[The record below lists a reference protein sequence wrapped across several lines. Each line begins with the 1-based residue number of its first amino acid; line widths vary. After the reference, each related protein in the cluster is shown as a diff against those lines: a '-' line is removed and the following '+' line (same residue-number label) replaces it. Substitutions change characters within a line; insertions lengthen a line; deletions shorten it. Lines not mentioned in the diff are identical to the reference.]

1 MKRNTHYGLIV
12 RTISAFLLLFILSLP
27 LASCKADG
35 ETPGKE
41 SGTESEVAY
50 TAYDAPDG
58 LSRRELARS
67 LQSELL
73 PAKETGSEAE
83 TLLGGLTP
91 VQYLPQAPQDLVGK
105 RLLLMLMLTEDQYA
119 GSTVFRYTAPQGNSG
134 EELAIFFG
142 SLENSDGGGYYA
154 LVLKTEYGSMGS
166 FLDESKKGSLL
177 GTVTAVRYIG
187 FNDMLHSSNNISALV
202 NSGKDSAGKD
212 SVICYGSIEG
222 NGSISAVDGGT
233 RSAPAAEVFESTLA
247 RFGLS

>member
-12 RTISAFLLLFILSLP
+12 RTISVSLLVFILSLP
-27 LASCKADG
+27 LGSCIA
-35 ETPGKE
+35 GKNPT
-41 SGTESEVAY
+41 TESSATELVNDG
-50 TAYDAPDG
+50 DADRV
-58 LSRRELARS
+58 SRRELARS
-67 LQSELL
+67 LQSKLL

-91 VQYLPQAPQDLVGK
+91 VQYLPQAPQDLVGQ
-105 RLLLMLMLTEDQYA
+105 RLFLMLTGDQYA

-166 FLDESKKGSLL
+166 FLDESKKGSLR

>member
-12 RTISAFLLLFILSLP
+12 RTISVFLLVFILSLP
-27 LASCKADG
+27 LGSCIA
-35 ETPGKE
+35 GKNPT
-41 SGTESEVAY
+41 TESSATELVNGGD
-50 TAYDAPDG
+50 TDRV
-58 LSRRELARS
+58 SRRELARS
-67 LQSELL
+67 LQSGLL

-83 TLLGGLTP
+83 TLPGGLTP
-91 VQYLPQAPQDLVGK
+91 VQYLPQAPQDLVGQ
-105 RLLLMLMLTEDQYA
+105 RLLLMLTEDQYA

-166 FLDESKKGSLL
+166 FLDESKKGSLR

>member
-12 RTISAFLLLFILSLP
+12 RTISVFLLVFILSLP
-27 LASCKADG
+27 LGSCIA
-35 ETPGKE
+35 GKNPT
-41 SGTESEVAY
+41 TESSATELVNDG
-50 TAYDAPDG
+50 DADRV
-58 LSRRELARS
+58 SRRELARS
-67 LQSELL
+67 LQSKLL

-91 VQYLPQAPQDLVGK
+91 VQYLPQAPQDLVGQ
-105 RLLLMLMLTEDQYA
+105 RLFLMLTGDQYA
-119 GSTVFRYTAPQGNSG
+119 GNTVFRYTAPQGNSG

-166 FLDESKKGSLL
+166 FLDESKKGSLR

-202 NSGKDSAGKD
+202 NSGNDSAGKD

>member
-12 RTISAFLLLFILSLP
+12 RTISVFLLVFILSLP
-27 LASCKADG
+27 LGSCIA
-35 ETPGKE
+35 GKNPT
-41 SGTESEVAY
+41 TESSATELVNDG
-50 TAYDAPDG
+50 DADRV
-58 LSRRELARS
+58 SRRELARS
-67 LQSELL
+67 LQSGLL

-83 TLLGGLTP
+83 TLPGGLTP
-91 VQYLPQAPQDLVGK
+91 VQYLPQAPQDLVGQ
-105 RLLLMLMLTEDQYA
+105 RLFLMLTEDQYA
-119 GSTVFRYTAPQGNSG
+119 GSTVFRYTAPQGNSR

-154 LVLKTEYGSMGS
+154 LILKTEYGSMGS

>member
-12 RTISAFLLLFILSLP
+12 RTISVFLLVFILSLP
-27 LASCKADG
+27 LGSCIA
-35 ETPGKE
+35 GKNPT
-41 SGTESEVAY
+41 TESSTTELVNDG
-50 TAYDAPDG
+50 DADRV
-58 LSRRELARS
+58 SRRELARS
-67 LQSELL
+67 LQSKLL

-91 VQYLPQAPQDLVGK
+91 VQYLPQAPQDLVGQ
-105 RLLLMLMLTEDQYA
+105 RLFLMLTGDQYA

>member
-12 RTISAFLLLFILSLP
+12 RTISVFLLVFILSLP
-27 LASCKADG
+27 LGSCIA
-35 ETPGKE
+35 GKNPT
-41 SGTESEVAY
+41 TESSATELENDG
-50 TAYDAPDG
+50 DADRV
-58 LSRRELARS
+58 SRRELARS
-67 LQSELL
+67 LQSKLL

-83 TLLGGLTP
+83 TLSGGLTP
-91 VQYLPQAPQDLVGK
+91 VQYLPQAPQDLVGQ
-105 RLLLMLMLTEDQYA
+105 RLLLMLTEDQYA

-142 SLENSDGGGYYA
+142 SLESSDGGGYYA
-154 LVLKTEYGSMGS
+154 LILKTEYGSMGS
-166 FLDESKKGSLL
+166 FLDESKKGSLR

-187 FNDMLHSSNNISALV
+187 FNDMLHSSNDISALV
-202 NSGKDSAGKD
+202 NSGKASAGKD

>member
-12 RTISAFLLLFILSLP
+12 RTISVFLLVFILSLP
-27 LASCKADG
+27 LGSCIA
-35 ETPGKE
+35 GKNPT
-41 SGTESEVAY
+41 TESSATELVNDG
-50 TAYDAPDG
+50 DADRV
-58 LSRRELARS
+58 SRRELARS
-67 LQSELL
+67 LQSKLL

-91 VQYLPQAPQDLVGK
+91 VQYLPQAPQDLVGH
-105 RLLLMLMLTEDQYA
+105 RLFLMLTEDQYA

-154 LVLKTEYGSMGS
+154 LILKTEYGSMGS
-166 FLDESKKGSLL
+166 FLDESKKGSLR

-187 FNDMLHSSNNISALV
+187 FNDMLHSSNNISALAS
-202 NSGKDSAGKD
+202 SGKASAGKD

>member
-12 RTISAFLLLFILSLP
+12 RTISVFLLVFILSLP

-35 ETPGKE
+35 KTPGKE

-67 LQSELL
+67 LQSGLL

-91 VQYLPQAPQDLVGK
+91 VQYLPQAPQDLVGQ
-105 RLLLMLMLTEDQYA
+105 RLFLMLTEDQYA

-154 LVLKTEYGSMGS
+154 LVLKAEYGSMGS
-166 FLDESKKGSLL
+166 FLDESKKGSLR

>member
-12 RTISAFLLLFILSLP
+12 RTISVFLLVFILSLP
-27 LASCKADG
+27 LGSCIA
-35 ETPGKE
+35 GKNPT
-41 SGTESEVAY
+41 TESSATELVNDG
-50 TAYDAPDG
+50 DADRV
-58 LSRRELARS
+58 SRRELARS
-67 LQSELL
+67 LQSKLL

-91 VQYLPQAPQDLVGK
+91 VQYLPQAPQDLVGQ
-105 RLLLMLMLTEDQYA
+105 RLLLMLTEDQYA

-166 FLDESKKGSLL
+166 FLDESKKGSLR

>member
-12 RTISAFLLLFILSLP
+12 RTISVFLLVFILSLP
-27 LASCKADG
+27 LGSCIA
-35 ETPGKE
+35 GKNPT
-41 SGTESEVAY
+41 TESSATELVNDG
-50 TAYDAPDG
+50 DADRV
-58 LSRRELARS
+58 SRRELARS
-67 LQSELL
+67 LQSKLL

-91 VQYLPQAPQDLVGK
+91 VQYLPQAPQDLVGQ
-105 RLLLMLMLTEDQYA
+105 RLFLMLTGDQYA
-119 GSTVFRYTAPQGNSG
+119 GNTVFRYTAPQGNSG

-154 LVLKTEYGSMGS
+154 LILKTEYGSMGS

-187 FNDMLHSSNNISALV
+187 FNDMLHSSNDISALAS
-202 NSGKDSAGKD
+202 SGKASAGKD

>member
-12 RTISAFLLLFILSLP
+12 RTISVFLLVFILSLP
-27 LASCKADG
+27 LGSCIA
-35 ETPGKE
+35 GKNPT
-41 SGTESEVAY
+41 TESSATELVNKG
-50 TAYDAPDG
+50 DADRV
-58 LSRRELARS
+58 SRRELARS
-67 LQSELL
+67 LQSKLL

-91 VQYLPQAPQDLVGK
+91 VQYLPQAPQDLVGQ
-105 RLLLMLMLTEDQYA
+105 RLFLMLTGDQYA
-119 GSTVFRYTAPQGNSG
+119 GNTVFRYTAPQGNSG

-166 FLDESKKGSLL
+166 FLDESKKGSLR

>member
-12 RTISAFLLLFILSLP
+12 RTISVFLLVFILSLP

-35 ETPGKE
+35 GTPGKE

-50 TAYDAPDG
+50 TAYTVPDG

-67 LQSELL
+67 LQSKLL

-91 VQYLPQAPQDLVGK
+91 VQYLPQAPQDLVGQ
-105 RLLLMLMLTEDQYA
+105 RLFLMLTGDQYA

-166 FLDESKKGSLL
+166 FLDESKKGSLR

>member
-12 RTISAFLLLFILSLP
+12 RTISVFLLVFILSLP
-27 LASCKADG
+27 LGSCIA
-35 ETPGKE
+35 GKNPT
-41 SGTESEVAY
+41 TESSATELVNDG
-50 TAYDAPDG
+50 DADRV
-58 LSRRELARS
+58 SRRELARS
-67 LQSELL
+67 LQSKLL

-83 TLLGGLTP
+83 TLPGGLTP
-91 VQYLPQAPQDLVGK
+91 VQYLPQAPQDLVGQ
-105 RLLLMLMLTEDQYA
+105 RLFLMLTGDQYA
-119 GSTVFRYTAPQGNSG
+119 GNTVFRYTAPQGNSG

-154 LVLKTEYGSMGS
+154 LILKTEYGSMGS
-166 FLDESKKGSLL
+166 FLDESKKGSLR

>member
-12 RTISAFLLLFILSLP
+12 RTISVFLLVFILSLP
-27 LASCKADG
+27 LASCNADG

-67 LQSELL
+67 LQSKLL

-91 VQYLPQAPQDLVGK
+91 VQYLPQAPQDLVGQ
-105 RLLLMLMLTEDQYA
+105 RLFLMLTGDQYA

-154 LVLKTEYGSMGS
+154 LILKTEYGSMGS
-166 FLDESKKGSLL
+166 FLDESKKGSLR

>member
-12 RTISAFLLLFILSLP
+12 RTISVFLLVFILSLP

-58 LSRRELARS
+58 LSRRELACS
-67 LQSELL
+67 LQSGLL

-83 TLLGGLTP
+83 TLPGGLTP

-105 RLLLMLMLTEDQYA
+105 RLLLMLTVDQYA

-142 SLENSDGGGYYA
+142 SLENSDGSGYYA

-166 FLDESKKGSLL
+166 FLDESKKGSLR

-202 NSGKDSAGKD
+202 NSGKASAGKD

>member
-12 RTISAFLLLFILSLP
+12 RTISVFLLVFILSLP
-27 LASCKADG
+27 LGSCIA
-35 ETPGKE
+35 GKNPT
-41 SGTESEVAY
+41 TESSATELVNDG
-50 TAYDAPDG
+50 DADRV
-58 LSRRELARS
+58 SRRELARS
-67 LQSELL
+67 LQSKLL

-91 VQYLPQAPQDLVGK
+91 VQYLPQAPQDLVGQ
-105 RLLLMLMLTEDQYA
+105 RLLLMLTGDQYA
-119 GSTVFRYTAPQGNSG
+119 GSTVFRYTAPQENSG

-166 FLDESKKGSLL
+166 FLDESKKGSLR

>member
-12 RTISAFLLLFILSLP
+12 RTISVFLLVFILSLP
-27 LASCKADG
+27 LGSCIA
-35 ETPGKE
+35 GKNPT
-41 SGTESEVAY
+41 TESSATELVNDG
-50 TAYDAPDG
+50 DADRV
-58 LSRRELARS
+58 SRRELARS
-67 LQSELL
+67 LQSKLL

-83 TLLGGLTP
+83 TLPGGLTP

-105 RLLLMLMLTEDQYA
+105 RLLLMLTGDQYA

-154 LVLKTEYGSMGS
+154 LILKTEYGSMGS
-166 FLDESKKGSLL
+166 FLDESKKGSLR

-187 FNDMLHSSNNISALV
+187 FNDMLHSSNDISALAS
-202 NSGKDSAGKD
+202 SGKASAGKD

>member
-12 RTISAFLLLFILSLP
+12 RTISVFLLVFILSLP
-27 LASCKADG
+27 LGSCIA
-35 ETPGKE
+35 GKNPT
-41 SGTESEVAY
+41 TESSATELVNDG
-50 TAYDAPDG
+50 DADRV
-58 LSRRELARS
+58 SRRELARS
-67 LQSELL
+67 LQSKLL

-91 VQYLPQAPQDLVGK
+91 VQYLPQAPQDLVGQ
-105 RLLLMLMLTEDQYA
+105 RLFLMLTEDQYA

-166 FLDESKKGSLL
+166 FLDESKKGSLR

-187 FNDMLHSSNNISALV
+187 FNDMLHSSNDISALV

>member
-12 RTISAFLLLFILSLP
+12 RTISVFLLVFILSLP
-27 LASCKADG
+27 LGSCIA
-35 ETPGKE
+35 GKNPT
-41 SGTESEVAY
+41 TESSATELVNDG
-50 TAYDAPDG
+50 DADRV
-58 LSRRELARS
+58 SRRELARS
-67 LQSELL
+67 LQSGLL

-83 TLLGGLTP
+83 TLPGGLTP
-91 VQYLPQAPQDLVGK
+91 VQYLPQAPQDLVGQ
-105 RLLLMLMLTEDQYA
+105 RLFLMLTGDQYA

>member
-12 RTISAFLLLFILSLP
+12 RTISVFLLVFILSLP
-27 LASCKADG
+27 LGSCIA
-35 ETPGKE
+35 GKNPT
-41 SGTESEVAY
+41 TESSTTELVNDG
-50 TAYDAPDG
+50 DADRV
-58 LSRRELARS
+58 SRRELARS
-67 LQSELL
+67 LQSGLL

-91 VQYLPQAPQDLVGK
+91 VQYLPQAPQDLVGQ
-105 RLLLMLMLTEDQYA
+105 RLFLMLTGDQYA
-119 GSTVFRYTAPQGNSG
+119 GNTVFRYTAPQGNSG

-154 LVLKTEYGSMGS
+154 LILKTEYGSMGS
-166 FLDESKKGSLL
+166 FLDESKKGSLR

>member
-12 RTISAFLLLFILSLP
+12 RTISVFLLVFILSLP

-67 LQSELL
+67 LQSKLL

-83 TLLGGLTP
+83 TLPGGLTP
-91 VQYLPQAPQDLVGK
+91 VQYLPQAPQDLVGH
-105 RLLLMLMLTEDQYA
+105 RLFLMLTEDQYA

-154 LVLKTEYGSMGS
+154 LILKTEYGSMGS
-166 FLDESKKGSLL
+166 FLDESKKGSLR

-187 FNDMLHSSNNISALV
+187 FNDMLHSSNDISALAS
-202 NSGKDSAGKD
+202 SGKASAGKD

>member
-12 RTISAFLLLFILSLP
+12 RTISVFLLVFILSLP
-27 LASCKADG
+27 LGSCIA
-35 ETPGKE
+35 GKNPT
-41 SGTESEVAY
+41 TESSATELVNDG
-50 TAYDAPDG
+50 DADRV
-58 LSRRELARS
+58 SRRELARS
-67 LQSELL
+67 LQSKLL

-83 TLLGGLTP
+83 TLPGGLTP

-105 RLLLMLMLTEDQYA
+105 RLLLMLTVDQYA

-154 LVLKTEYGSMGS
+154 LILKTEYGSMGS

-187 FNDMLHSSNNISALV
+187 FNDMLHSSNNISALAS
-202 NSGKDSAGKD
+202 SGKASAGKD

>member
-12 RTISAFLLLFILSLP
+12 RTISVFLLVFILSLP
-27 LASCKADG
+27 LGSCIA
-35 ETPGKE
+35 GKNPT
-41 SGTESEVAY
+41 TESSATELENDG
-50 TAYDAPDG
+50 DADRV
-58 LSRRELARS
+58 SRRELARS
-67 LQSELL
+67 LQSKLL

-83 TLLGGLTP
+83 TLSGGLTP
-91 VQYLPQAPQDLVGK
+91 VQYLPQAPQDLVGQ
-105 RLLLMLMLTEDQYA
+105 RLLLMLTEDQYA

-142 SLENSDGGGYYA
+142 SLESSDGGGYYA
-154 LVLKTEYGSMGS
+154 LILKTEYGSMGS
-166 FLDESKKGSLL
+166 FLDESKKGSLR

-187 FNDMLHSSNNISALV
+187 FNDMLHSSNDISALV
-202 NSGKDSAGKD
+202 NSGKASAGKD
-212 SVICYGSIEG
+212 SVICYGSIKG

>member
-12 RTISAFLLLFILSLP
+12 RTISVFLLVFILSLP
-27 LASCKADG
+27 LGSCIA
-35 ETPGKE
+35 GKNPT
-41 SGTESEVAY
+41 TESSATELVNDG
-50 TAYDAPDG
+50 DADRV
-58 LSRRELARS
+58 SRRELARS
-67 LQSELL
+67 LQSKLL

-91 VQYLPQAPQDLVGK
+91 VQYLPQAPQDLVGQ
-105 RLLLMLMLTEDQYA
+105 RLFLMLTEDQYA

-154 LVLKTEYGSMGS
+154 LILKTEYGSMGS
-166 FLDESKKGSLL
+166 FLDESKKGSLR

-187 FNDMLHSSNNISALV
+187 FNDMLHSSNNISALAS
-202 NSGKDSAGKD
+202 SGKASAGKD

>member
-12 RTISAFLLLFILSLP
+12 RTISVFLLVFILSLP
-27 LASCKADG
+27 LGSCIA
-35 ETPGKE
+35 GKNPT
-41 SGTESEVAY
+41 TESSATELVNDG
-50 TAYDAPDG
+50 DADRV
-58 LSRRELARS
+58 SRRELARS

-91 VQYLPQAPQDLVGK
+91 VQYLPQAPQDLVGQ
-105 RLLLMLMLTEDQYA
+105 RLFLMLTEDQYA

-166 FLDESKKGSLL
+166 FLDESKKGSLR

>member
-12 RTISAFLLLFILSLP
+12 RTISAFLLVFILSLP
-27 LASCKADG
+27 LGSCIA
-35 ETPGKE
+35 GKNPT
-41 SGTESEVAY
+41 TESSATELVNDG
-50 TAYDAPDG
+50 DADRV
-58 LSRRELARS
+58 SRRELARS
-67 LQSELL
+67 LQSKLL

-83 TLLGGLTP
+83 TLPGGLTP

-166 FLDESKKGSLL
+166 FLDESKKGSLR

>member
-12 RTISAFLLLFILSLP
+12 RTISVFLLVFILSLP
-27 LASCKADG
+27 LGSCIA
-35 ETPGKE
+35 GKNHT
-41 SGTESEVAY
+41 TESSATELVNEG
-50 TAYDAPDG
+50 DADRV
-58 LSRRELARS
+58 SRRELARS

-83 TLLGGLTP
+83 TLPGGLTP
-91 VQYLPQAPQDLVGK
+91 VQYLPQAPQDLVGQ
-105 RLLLMLMLTEDQYA
+105 RLFLMLTEDQYA

-154 LVLKTEYGSMGS
+154 LILKTEYGSMGS

-187 FNDMLHSSNNISALV
+187 FNDMLHSSNNISALAS
-202 NSGKDSAGKD
+202 SGKASAGKD

>member
-12 RTISAFLLLFILSLP
+12 RTISVFLLVFILSLP
-27 LASCKADG
+27 LGSCIA
-35 ETPGKE
+35 GKNPT
-41 SGTESEVAY
+41 TESSATELVNKG
-50 TAYDAPDG
+50 DADRV
-58 LSRRELARS
+58 SRRELARS
-67 LQSELL
+67 LQSGLL

-83 TLLGGLTP
+83 TLPGGLTP
-91 VQYLPQAPQDLVGK
+91 VQYLPQAPQDLVGQ
-105 RLLLMLMLTEDQYA
+105 RLFLMLTGDQYA

-142 SLENSDGGGYYA
+142 SLDNSDGGGYYA
-154 LVLKTEYGSMGS
+154 LILKTEYGSMGS
-166 FLDESKKGSLL
+166 FLDESKKGSLR

>member
-12 RTISAFLLLFILSLP
+12 RTISVFLLVFILSLP
-27 LASCKADG
+27 LGSCIA
-35 ETPGKE
+35 GKNPT
-41 SGTESEVAY
+41 TESSATELVNGGD
-50 TAYDAPDG
+50 TDRV
-58 LSRRELARS
+58 SRRELARS
-67 LQSELL
+67 LQSGLL

-83 TLLGGLTP
+83 TLPGGLTP
-91 VQYLPQAPQDLVGK
+91 VQYLPQAPQDLVGQ
-105 RLLLMLMLTEDQYA
+105 RLFLMLTEDQYA
-119 GSTVFRYTAPQGNSG
+119 GSTVFRYTAPQENSG

-154 LVLKTEYGSMGS
+154 LILKTEYGSMGS

>member
-12 RTISAFLLLFILSLP
+12 RTISVFLLVFILSLP
-27 LASCKADG
+27 LGSCIA
-35 ETPGKE
+35 GKNPT
-41 SGTESEVAY
+41 TESSATELVNGGD
-50 TAYDAPDG
+50 TDRV
-58 LSRRELARS
+58 SRRELARS
-67 LQSELL
+67 LQSGLL

-83 TLLGGLTP
+83 TLPGGLTP

-105 RLLLMLMLTEDQYA
+105 RLLLMLTVDQYA

-166 FLDESKKGSLL
+166 FLDESKKGSLR

-187 FNDMLHSSNNISALV
+187 FNDMLHSSNNISALAS
-202 NSGKDSAGKD
+202 SGKASAGKD

>member
-1 MKRNTHYGLIV
+1 MKRNTHYGLRV
-12 RTISAFLLLFILSLP
+12 RTISVFLLVFILSLP
-27 LASCKADG
+27 LGSCIA
-35 ETPGKE
+35 GKNPT
-41 SGTESEVAY
+41 TESSATELVNDG
-50 TAYDAPDG
+50 DADRV
-58 LSRRELARS
+58 SRRELARS

-91 VQYLPQAPQDLVGK
+91 VQYLPQAPQDLVGQ
-105 RLLLMLMLTEDQYA
+105 RLFLMLTGDQYA

-154 LVLKTEYGSMGS
+154 LILKTEYGSMGS
-166 FLDESKKGSLL
+166 FLDESKKGSLR

-187 FNDMLHSSNNISALV
+187 FNDMLHSSNDISALV

>member
-12 RTISAFLLLFILSLP
+12 RTISVFLLVFILSLP
-27 LASCKADG
+27 LGSCIA
-35 ETPGKE
+35 GKNPT
-41 SGTESEVAY
+41 TESSATELVNDG
-50 TAYDAPDG
+50 DADRV
-58 LSRRELARS
+58 SRRELARS
-67 LQSELL
+67 LQSGLL

-83 TLLGGLTP
+83 TLPGGLTP
-91 VQYLPQAPQDLVGK
+91 VQYLPQAPQDLVGQ
-105 RLLLMLMLTEDQYA
+105 RLFLMLTEDQYA

-154 LVLKTEYGSMGS
+154 LILKTEYGSMGS

>member
-12 RTISAFLLLFILSLP
+12 RTISVFLLVFILSLP
-27 LASCKADG
+27 LGSCIA
-35 ETPGKE
+35 GKNPT
-41 SGTESEVAY
+41 TESSATELVNDG
-50 TAYDAPDG
+50 DADRV
-58 LSRRELARS
+58 SRRELARS
-67 LQSELL
+67 LQSKLL

-91 VQYLPQAPQDLVGK
+91 VQYLPQAPQDLVGQ
-105 RLLLMLMLTEDQYA
+105 RLFLMLTGDQYA

-202 NSGKDSAGKD
+202 NSGKASAGKD

>member
-12 RTISAFLLLFILSLP
+12 RTISVFLLVFILSLP
-27 LASCKADG
+27 LGSCIA
-35 ETPGKE
+35 GKNPT
-41 SGTESEVAY
+41 TESSTTELVNDG
-50 TAYDAPDG
+50 DADRV
-58 LSRRELARS
+58 SRRELARS
-67 LQSELL
+67 LQSKLL

-105 RLLLMLMLTEDQYA
+105 RLLLMLTGDQYA
-119 GSTVFRYTAPQGNSG
+119 GNTVFRYTAPQGNSG

-142 SLENSDGGGYYA
+142 SLESSDGGGYYA

-166 FLDESKKGSLL
+166 FLDESKKGSLR

-187 FNDMLHSSNNISALV
+187 FNDMLHSSNDISALAS
-202 NSGKDSAGKD
+202 SGKASAGKD

>member
-12 RTISAFLLLFILSLP
+12 RTISVFLLVFILSLP
-27 LASCKADG
+27 LGSCIA
-35 ETPGKE
+35 GKNPT
-41 SGTESEVAY
+41 TESSATELVNDG
-50 TAYDAPDG
+50 DADRV
-58 LSRRELARS
+58 SRRELARS
-67 LQSELL
+67 LQSKLL

-91 VQYLPQAPQDLVGK
+91 VQYLPQAPQDLVGQ
-105 RLLLMLMLTEDQYA
+105 RLFLMLTEDQYA
-119 GSTVFRYTAPQGNSG
+119 GSTVFRYTAPQGNSR

-166 FLDESKKGSLL
+166 FLDESKKGSLR

>member
-12 RTISAFLLLFILSLP
+12 RTISVFLLVFILSLP

-67 LQSELL
+67 LQSKLL

-91 VQYLPQAPQDLVGK
+91 VQYLPQAPQDLVGQ
-105 RLLLMLMLTEDQYA
+105 RLLLMLTEDQYA

-166 FLDESKKGSLL
+166 FLDESKKGSLR

-187 FNDMLHSSNNISALV
+187 FNDMLHSSNDISALAS
-202 NSGKDSAGKD
+202 SGKASAGKD

>member
-12 RTISAFLLLFILSLP
+12 RTISVFLLVFILSRP
-27 LASCKADG
+27 LGSCIA
-35 ETPGKE
+35 GKNPT
-41 SGTESEVAY
+41 TESSTTELVNDG
-50 TAYDAPDG
+50 DADRV
-58 LSRRELARS
+58 SRRELARS
-67 LQSELL
+67 LQSKLL

-105 RLLLMLMLTEDQYA
+105 RLLLMLTGDQYA

-154 LVLKTEYGSMGS
+154 LILKTEYGSMGS
-166 FLDESKKGSLL
+166 FLDESKKGSLR

-187 FNDMLHSSNNISALV
+187 FNDMLHSSNDISALAS
-202 NSGKDSAGKD
+202 SGKASAGKD

>member
-12 RTISAFLLLFILSLP
+12 RTISAFLLVFILSLP
-27 LASCKADG
+27 LGSCIA
-35 ETPGKE
+35 GKNPT
-41 SGTESEVAY
+41 TESSATELVNGG
-50 TAYDAPDG
+50 DADRV
-58 LSRRELARS
+58 SRRELARS

-83 TLLGGLTP
+83 TLPGGLTP

-119 GSTVFRYTAPQGNSG
+119 GSTVFRYTAPQGNSE

-154 LVLKTEYGSMGS
+154 LILKSEYGSMGS
-166 FLDESKKGSLL
+166 FLDESKKGSLR

-187 FNDMLHSSNNISALV
+187 FNDMLHSSNDISALAS
-202 NSGKDSAGKD
+202 SGKASAGKD